1 MVKPAKSDDSLPDTR
16 SIPHSI
22 SLHGAQLPVK
32 KSDNNDWQTVHFPGT
47 VAIDHMPGTTPNLQP
62 NAMAS
67 SSTHE
72 SSTSETSTPKQT
84 THQREAELL
93 NLVRDLNDCNDVL
106 LAKVSQLEDSLERS
120 QAALQA
126 EIDRSPSGDRTGERV
141 GDREIAQLVTELE
154 QSNQALQHHQILNE
168 TLQTELAA
176 YRERN
181 TQLEAEHTALLRQNT
196 EQSQEL
202 LHANTNCRDLRSRL
216 QRQQRY
222 TLQFKA
228 ALEKCL
234 SMSTE
239 SSNHTVGAFD
249 ASGLAMP
256 KADEIRPWESTLGH
270 SRLDPQ
276 LESMIRGVQGVHQED
291 YQADFQSTD
300 TSLANEAE
308 DQLWHD
314 LARVMEPDE
323 VISGEQDIS
332 IESPESS
339 HPFTE
344 PSPWTSP
351 AGASSSATDTESGET
366 KSEKDNT
373 PLSSQLSPQASEILA
388 RVQQAAGSGNLTVTD
403 TYLPAMS
410 AQGSPSPLVNPLKP
424 QKRIGSLSAVDL
436 PNFPRLEKQQ
446 PTKTSLKTSPKTN
459 A

>member
-1 MVKPAKSDDSLPDTR
+1 MSNSARSDDSLPDTGTM
-16 SIPHSI
+16 PQDV
-22 SLHGAQLPVK
+22 SLHGAQLPLK

-47 VAIDHMPGTTPNLQP
+47 VAIDQIPGTTPNLQP

-67 SSTHE
+67 SSTHQS
-72 SSTSETSTPKQT
+72 SSTFEPSAPEQT

-93 NLVRDLNDCNDVL
+93 TLVRDLNECNDVL

-126 EIDRSPSGDRTGERV
+126 EIDRSPGGDRV
-141 GDREIAQLVTELE
+141 GDREIVQLVTELE

-168 TLQTELAA
+168 TLQTELTA
-176 YRERN
+176 YRERA
-181 TQLEAEHTALLRQNT
+181 TQLESEHTALLRQNT

-202 LHANTNCRDLRSRL
+202 LQANTNCRDLRARL

-239 SSNHTVGAFD
+239 SPSHAVGTFD

-256 KADEIRPWESTLGH
+256 KANEIRPWESTLGYG
-270 SRLDPQ
+270 RLDPQ
-276 LESMIRGVQGVHQED
+276 LESMIRGVQGGAQVNSNSQT
-291 YQADFQSTD
+291 SD
-300 TSLANEAE
+300 TNILGTEAE

-323 VISGEQDIS
+323 IALKSEKQDMS
-332 IESPESS
+332 EDENSLHS
-339 HPFTE
+339 FTE
-344 PSPWTSP
+344 PSPWANQSN
-351 AGASSSATDTESGET
+351 SSSSSSTPDDESE
-366 KSEKDNT
+366 EK
-373 PLSSQLSPQASEILA
+373 PISSQLSPQASEILA
-388 RVQQAAGSGNLTVTD
+388 RVQAAGTDPLTD

-410 AQGSPSPLVNPLKP
+410 AQGNPSPLVNPLKP
-424 QKRIGSLSAVDL
+424 QKRIGSLSAIDL
-436 PNFPRLEKQQ
+436 PNFPRLKKQT
-446 PTKTSLKTSPKTN
+446 PEAK